1 MERSAHAWPG
11 ISTVKFGTW
20 LFIVSEAMLFT
31 GLIGTYLALRTGS
44 SVGPQAGEPWPL
56 ASETLDI
63 PLTAVNTFIL
73 IMSSLTMVQAL
84 AAIER
89 GDPARLR
96 LWLAATA
103 LLGLTFLGI
112 KLHDW
117 SELIAHGHAPDSGAF
132 AATFFT
138 LTGFHAAHVA
148 GGVVAIAY
156 LIVRSFAGAYTTGR
170 HETVELVGVY
180 WHFVDIVWII
190 LFTLIYLM

>member
-11 ISTVKFGTW
+11 ISSVKFGTW
-20 LFIVSEAMLFT
+20 LFIVSEVMLFT

-44 SVGPQAGEPWPL
+44 VNWPE

-73 IMSSLTMVQAL
+73 IMSSLTMVQSL
-84 AAIER
+84 ASIER
-89 GDPARLR
+89 GNDARLR

-117 SELIAHGHAPDSGAF
+117 SELIGHGYPPDSGAF

-148 GGVVAIAY
+148 GGVIALAY
-156 LIVRSFAGAYTTGR
+156 LIGRSAGGAYTAVR

-180 WHFVDIVWII
+180 WHFVDIVWIV
-190 LFTLIYLM
+190 LFTIIYLM

>member
-11 ISTVKFGTW
+11 ISSVKFGTW

-31 GLIGTYLALRTGS
+31 GLIGTYLALRVGS
-44 SVGPQAGEPWPL
+44 ASWPD

-73 IMSSLTMVQAL
+73 ITSSLTMVQSL
-84 AAIER
+84 ASIER
-89 GDPARLR
+89 GDAARLR
-96 LWLAATA
+96 LWLGATA

-117 SELIAHGHAPDSGAF
+117 TELIAHGYPPDSGVF
-132 AATFFT
+132 AATFFM

-148 GGVVAIAY
+148 GGVIALAY
-156 LIVRSFAGAYTTGR
+156 LIARSFAGVYTTDR

-190 LFTLIYLM
+190 LFTIIYLM